1 MEQTLEATSDVMT
14 ARSPSFRMPYAIA
27 GPLAALAIAIATWCF
42 GQSERLTKAETE
54 IRHLAT
60 SDQVDQQTQKLEDFE
75 QEYRRDRL
83 NDQAARA
90 RGGK

>member
-42 GQSERLTKAETE
+42 GQSEQVLYSLTGQCK
-54 IRHLAT
+54 RKRSSSL
-60 SDQVDQQTQKLEDFE
+60 VC
-75 QEYRRDRL
+75 L
-83 NDQAARA
+83 NRP
-90 RGGK
+90 K